1 MKTDTFI
8 PTGNNS
14 RQEITERLVRTMATP
29 TETLAT
35 DGLSTRMATTVKAF
49 LPVANALASREI
61 GSEKID
67 LANGE
72 NSLMKLEI
80 LDICKK
86 AMSDSITA
94 NVRQNQNS
102 KTVAH

>member
-1 MKTDTFI
+1 
-8 PTGNNS
+8 
-14 RQEITERLVRTMATP
+14 MATP

-49 LPVANALASREI
+49 LPVANALASRGEI